1 MPSLSKCPG
10 SLNWQPTNLNVT
22 PKTTEQFALP
32 STPSVKE
39 TKEWRKAFQELAKGG
54 RLFWKLHGTLNVV
67 FTTSELEPVSIS
79 YSIFPFWFEHYS
91 WKKKIEKAF
100 KILKWS
106 ITCIKTDYSELVYII
121 VYIIS
126 RISIQN

>member
-1 MPSLSKCPG
+1 M
-10 SLNWQPTNLNVT
+10 
-22 PKTTEQFALP
+22 
-32 STPSVKE
+32 
-39 TKEWRKAFQELAKGG
+39 
-54 RLFWKLHGTLNVV
+54 
-67 FTTSELEPVSIS
+67 
-79 YSIFPFWFEHYS
+79 
-91 WKKKIEKAF
+91 KKKIEKAF